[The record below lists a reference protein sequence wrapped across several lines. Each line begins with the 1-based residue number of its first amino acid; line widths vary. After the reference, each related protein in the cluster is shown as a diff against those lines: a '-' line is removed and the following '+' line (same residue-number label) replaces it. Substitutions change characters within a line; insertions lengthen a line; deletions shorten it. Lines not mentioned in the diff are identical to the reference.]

1 MPIYEFEHAIRL
13 TVTQRQALATAI
25 TDYHALTFN
34 APRYIVNCRF
44 IDVSQGPLSN
54 TFVGGQPSQINRL
67 FVSLRS
73 GTGRTHAQLQGLSD
87 KLESIWD
94 GVVGKGT
101 REQQLRG
108 IYIKGT
114 LDVAKEGGF
123 HLPMVSIGLSSNRT
137 RLANDFLSPD
147 TLSSGSR
154 ITRKNSRSWLR
165 RVTLTSSS
173 SSRKSELAL
182 SSSSDS
188 QRISRRWL

>member
-1 MPIYEFEHAIRL
+1 MTLSCKAFDKRTRKLITHIILLTPVPLHLNATFIMPIYEFEHAIRL
-13 TVTQRQALATAI
+13 SVTQRQALATAI

-73 GTGRTHAQLQGLSD
+73 GAGRTHAQLQGLSD

-108 IYIKGT
+108 IYIKGN

-123 HLPMVSIGLSSNRT
+123 HLPMVSNGPSPNRT
-137 RLANDFLSPD
+137 CVVNDFL
-147 TLSSGSR
+147 
-154 ITRKNSRSWLR
+154 
-165 RVTLTSSS
+165 
-173 SSRKSELAL
+173 LAGT
-182 SSSSDS
+182 
-188 QRISRRWL
+188 I